1 MQQLEDAAYALAGEI
16 RDGKWAHVECLKVK
30 PVPACPEIIDELR
43 TRSPG
48 HTLDQY
54 QRAIA
59 DGLFA
64 SR

>member
-1 MQQLEDAAYALAGEI
+1 MQRLEDAAYVLAEEI

-30 PVPACPEIIDELR
+30 PVPACVEIINELR
-43 TRSPG
+43 ARSPG
-48 HTLDQY
+48 HTLEQY

-59 DGLFA
+59 DGLLA

>member
-1 MQQLEDAAYALAGEI
+1 VRTLEDAAYELAEEI
-16 RDGKWAHVECLKVK
+16 RDGKWAHVECLKFK
-30 PVPACPEIIDELR
+30 PVPACTEIIDELR
-43 TRSPG
+43 KRRPG
-48 HTLDQY
+48 CTLEQY